1 MEYGIRAAFLI
12 LRRYIRRYGKNTI
25 SSIISTWAPATENHT
40 GRYIDFVCHEVGLKP
55 DDIIHFSDKETMCKL
70 VGAMA
75 RMECGQSIP
84 DKVIFKGYELA

>member
-1 MEYGIRAAFLI
+1 MEYGIRAAFII

-25 SSIISTWAPATENHT
+25 SSIISTWAPATENDT

-55 DDIIHFSDKETMCKL
+55 NDIIHFSDKETMCKL
-70 VGAMA
+70 VSAMA
-75 RMECGQSIP
+75 HMECGQSIP